1 MAKKHKN
8 ILVTRFSALGDVAM
22 TLPAIYDAC
31 RANPESRFIFLT
43 RSHNARIF
51 VNRPEN
57 LIVLGI
63 DTADYKGPGGIH
75 RLSRILRKEYDIDF
89 VADLHDVLRTKL
101 LRCFMR
107 LHGIESRHIDKG
119 RASKR
124 ALTRPNNKVLVQL
137 KPTPE
142 RYREV
147 FCNSGIPLS
156 DGFKSVF
163 GNGKGPEAEF
173 ATVAAPKQDGEKWLA
188 IAPFAKHAGKIYPME
203 LLQTVVDE
211 YASRPGWKLFIFGF
225 GEKEAADIDRLS
237 SGRKNV
243 VNMARARLGMG
254 GELSL
259 LSHCDTMLSMDS
271 ANMHLASL
279 VGLRAVTVWGAT
291 HPFAGFFGNNQNPAD
306 ICQIDLTCRPCSV
319 FGNKPCLRGDFH
331 CLYGIPPALII
342 DKIDR
347 TDHK

>member
-22 TLPAIYDAC
+22 TLPVVYDAC
-31 RANPESRFIFLT
+31 RANPDSRFIFLT
-43 RSHNARIF
+43 RSHPARIF
-51 VNRPEN
+51 INRPKN
-57 LIVLGI
+57 LIVIGI
-63 DTADYKGPGGIH
+63 DTDAYKGPGGI
-75 RLSRILRKEYDIDF
+75 RSLATKLRMEYDIDF

-101 LRCFMR
+101 LRFFMR
-107 LHGIESRHIDKG
+107 LHGIKSKHIDKN
-119 RASKR
+119 RAAKR
-124 ALTRPNNKVLVQL
+124 ALTRPNNKMLVQL

-142 RYREV
+142 RYRDV
-147 FCNSGIPLS
+147 FRNSGIPLADS
-156 DGFKSVF
+156 FKSVF

-173 ATVAAPKQDGEKWLA
+173 AAVTPPKQTGEKWLA
-188 IAPFAKHAGKIYPME
+188 IAPFAKHAGKIYPIE
-203 LLQTVVDE
+203 QLQTVVDE

-225 GEKEAADIDRLS
+225 GEKESADIDRLS
-237 SGRKNV
+237 RGRENV
-243 VNMARARLGMG
+243 VNMARTGLGMG

-291 HPFAGFFGNNQNPAD
+291 HPFAGFLGNNQNPDD

-319 FGNKPCLRGDFH
+319 FGNKPCLRGDYH
-331 CLYGIPPALII
+331 CLHGIPPTLII
-342 DKIDR
+342 DKISR
-347 TDHK
+347 TVNK